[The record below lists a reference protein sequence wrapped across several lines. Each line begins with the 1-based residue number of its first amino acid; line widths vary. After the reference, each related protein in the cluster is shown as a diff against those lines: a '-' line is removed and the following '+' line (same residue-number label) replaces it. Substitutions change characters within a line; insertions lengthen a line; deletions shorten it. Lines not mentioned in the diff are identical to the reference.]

1 MTSNARRT
9 SSRDD
14 SNPFWI
20 AVQSCF
26 SLARSPSG
34 MEDAEL
40 GELEGVDAASSVD
53 VTATVGDGGA
63 DAD

>member
-1 MTSNARRT
+1 MASNARRR

-14 SNPFWI
+14 SNPFWM

-34 MEDAEL
+34 MEDVEPDEL
-40 GELEGVDAASSVD
+40 G
-53 VTATVGDGGA
+53 
-63 DAD
+63 DADSGPSAEVTDTMGGGEGDPD